1 MDVNGDLMRFKVSQ
15 WRYPP
20 PTAME
25 PENPV
30 HLFRFSQLGR
40 ILYGSGAF
48 GNEIAWMIQPH
59 YPIFCR
65 GVSGCVLES
74 SRPTLK

>member
-48 GNEIAWMIQPH
+48 GNEIA
-59 YPIFCR
+59 
-65 GVSGCVLES
+65 
-74 SRPTLK
+74 